1 MLHFFLSHSK
11 RWHTIQNWKLN
22 GHNVRKLVSIQ
33 CVRKH
38 GLEPNSSYFAECL
51 MMGTHREKKKKSI
64 QTKSFMSYYNIFFT
78 RMVSFVPLH
87 RITTCLSVW
96 SQHKHRIHTR
106 GKNVI
111 SIIIIAYSLRDE
123 VFVCVQMR
131 ICSIVRGRVPL
142 REGSLVHLFSFCH
155 RHITYWA
162 QFELLMYSMLLI
174 HCVCVCVVFA
184 SKSGEH
190 AWNVWIKMRVYHTER
205 VWIICSHLSL
215 PPRWIALH
223 SKHHFLSIFSDLF
236 LSHIGM

>member
-78 RMVSFVPLH
+78 RMVSFAPLH

-96 SQHKHRIHTR
+96 SHTNTEYTL
-106 GKNVI
+106 GAKM
-111 SIIIIAYSLRDE
+111 SFQSSSSLTLFVTKCSS
-123 VFVCVQMR
+123 VFR
-131 ICSIVRGRVPL
+131 WEYVPL
-142 REGSLVHLFSFCH
+142 CEGECLFLFVHLFSFCH

-162 QFELLMYSMLLI
+162 QFELLMYNMLLI
-174 HCVCVCVVFA
+174 HCVCVVFA

>member
-78 RMVSFVPLH
+78 RMVSFAPLH

-96 SQHKHRIHTR
+96 SHTNTEYTL
-106 GKNVI
+106 GAKM
-111 SIIIIAYSLRDE
+111 SFQSSSSLTLFVTKCSS
-123 VFVCVQMR
+123 VFR
-131 ICSIVRGRVPL
+131 WEYVPL
-142 REGSLVHLFSFCH
+142 CEGECLFEKEVSSIYVLFAIDIL
-155 RHITYWA
+155 HIGHNSSYWCITC
-162 QFELLMYSMLLI
+162 YWYI
-174 HCVCVCVVFA
+174 VCVCVCCVC
-184 SKSGEH
+184 KQIRRTCMKCM
-190 AWNVWIKMRVYHTER
+190 N
-205 VWIICSHLSL
+205 
-215 PPRWIALH
+215 
-223 SKHHFLSIFSDLF
+223 
-236 LSHIGM
+236 